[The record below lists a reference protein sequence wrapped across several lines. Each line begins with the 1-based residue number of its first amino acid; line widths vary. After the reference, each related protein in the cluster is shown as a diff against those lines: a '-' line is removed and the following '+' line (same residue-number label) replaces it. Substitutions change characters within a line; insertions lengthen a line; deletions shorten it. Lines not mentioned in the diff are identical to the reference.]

1 MGSATDTP
9 GPGQYHLGSQL
20 GRQRLSTRPSSP
32 ASSLGGRT
40 AIAYKQADVMGPGVC
55 REDSFLKPSSS
66 PNKQWAPQYT
76 FGLKTPITTN
86 DGTEVPG
93 PGARGAE
100 RHAALVD
107 ATSTR
112 ARARGLR
119 LHGTR
124 REHTTRPSIGRNDAE
139 STERFEAPPDRSAP
153 TVAPRAGTSRA
164 APRGTRA
171 VGPTST
177 GARAAVAARRAR
189 PAARSTRGARSR
201 RPRARPRARSVAAR
215 VGVRSTRPRPAAG
228 GRAPPIETT
237 RAARVSAGG
246 SRRFCAAPGRTSA
259 GVPAPAGRHYAPRA
273 RGASAPRL
281 CGPSC
286 RCPCRT
292 APHAERHAGGRR
304 NLPGSAPASPGAAW

>member
-1 MGSATDTP
+1 MDVLTVPKAPIVSLGGKWTTPATFSEKVPGPGNYATIGGIGQMNPQLRSSQRSSFGKEMRKAMGSATDTP

-107 ATSTR
+107 ATSTG
-112 ARARGLR
+112 ARARV
-119 LHGTR
+119 
-124 REHTTRPSIGRNDAE
+124 PSARD
-139 STERFEAPPDRSAP
+139 
-153 TVAPRAGTSRA
+153 APRAYDSSQHRPERRRIDRAVRSSAGPVRSDGRAPRRHLTRRA
-164 APRGTRA
+164 ARNYLSERSRSVDAFPGTRA
-171 VGPTST
+171 RGTLT
-177 GARAAVAARRAR
+177 LKRR
-189 PAARSTRGARSR
+189 
-201 RPRARPRARSVAAR
+201 
-215 VGVRSTRPRPAAG
+215 
-228 GRAPPIETT
+228 
-237 RAARVSAGG
+237 
-246 SRRFCAAPGRTSA
+246 
-259 GVPAPAGRHYAPRA
+259 
-273 RGASAPRL
+273 
-281 CGPSC
+281 
-286 RCPCRT
+286 
-292 APHAERHAGGRR
+292 
-304 NLPGSAPASPGAAW
+304 

>member
-1 MGSATDTP
+1 MDVLTVPKAPIVSLGGKWTTPATFSEKVPGPGNYATIGGIGQMNPQLRSSQRSSFGKEMRKAMGSATDTP

-93 PGARGAE
+93 PGARGAA
-100 RHAALVD
+100 RRS
-107 ATSTR
+107 STRLRR
-112 ARARGLR
+112 ARARGFR
-119 LHGTR
+119 PHGTR

-139 STERFEAPPDRSAP
+139 STERFEAPPDRSVP

-164 APRGTRA
+164 APRGTISRNGLEA
-171 VGPTST
+171 WMLFPER
-177 GARAAVAARRAR
+177 ARAEH
-189 PAARSTRGARSR
+189 SR
-201 RPRARPRARSVAAR
+201 
-215 VGVRSTRPRPAAG
+215 
-228 GRAPPIETT
+228 
-237 RAARVSAGG
+237 
-246 SRRFCAAPGRTSA
+246 
-259 GVPAPAGRHYAPRA
+259 
-273 RGASAPRL
+273 
-281 CGPSC
+281 
-286 RCPCRT
+286 
-292 APHAERHAGGRR
+292 
-304 NLPGSAPASPGAAW
+304 